1 MSMPLTIVMYHY
13 VRPIAASP
21 WPGIKGIETARFES
35 QLDHIQAH
43 YNPVSLARV
52 IAARTG
58 GEPLPENPL
67 VLTFDDGYRD
77 HHEHVFP
84 ALRRR
89 GLTGAFFPPA
99 SVVYARSILDVNRI
113 HFILASQDNPCTLAD
128 AIDTAVLDHRQAH
141 GLDTPDAYRARLAK
155 ADDFDPAEVIYVK
168 RMLQHGL
175 PENLRRSIADDLFRQ
190 FVSNDPKDFADTLY
204 MSMDDLTEMAAAGME
219 IGSHGDAHPWLNTLP
234 ATSQCADIEASLHLL
249 DDLGIARDGFLFCY
263 PYGAYN
269 DDTLNILADLNCG
282 AAVTSEL
289 RVASTSDPIL
299 TLARIDA
306 VDVPEKTAA
315 AHVAQ

>member
-1 MSMPLTIVMYHY
+1 MNKPLTIVMYHY
-13 VRPIAASP
+13 VRPIASSP
-21 WPGIKGIETARFES
+21 WPGIKGIETARFER
-35 QLDHIQAH
+35 QLDHIQAN

-52 IAARTG
+52 IAARDG

-67 VLTFDDGYRD
+67 VLTFDDGYKD
-77 HHEHVFP
+77 HYQHVFP
-84 ALRRR
+84 ALLRR
-89 GLTGAFFPPA
+89 GLTGAFFPPT
-99 SVVYARSILDVNRI
+99 SVVYARDILDVNKV
-113 HFILASQDNPCTLAD
+113 HFVLASQDDPHPLGE
-128 AIDTAVLDHRQAH
+128 AIDAAVLDHRETH
-141 GLDTPDAYRARLAK
+141 DLDTPEAYRACLAK

-175 PENLRRSIADDLFRQ
+175 PEDLRREIADALFRQ

-204 MSMDDLTEMAAAGME
+204 MNRDDLAALAAAGME

-234 ATSQCADIEASLHLL
+234 AEAQRNDIESSLRLI

-269 DDTLNILADLNCG
+269 DDTLKILTDLNCG
-282 AAVTSEL
+282 AAVTSDR
-289 RVASTSDPIL
+289 RVALLSDPIL

-306 VDVPEKTAA
+306 VDVPETTTTART
-315 AHVAQ
+315 VR